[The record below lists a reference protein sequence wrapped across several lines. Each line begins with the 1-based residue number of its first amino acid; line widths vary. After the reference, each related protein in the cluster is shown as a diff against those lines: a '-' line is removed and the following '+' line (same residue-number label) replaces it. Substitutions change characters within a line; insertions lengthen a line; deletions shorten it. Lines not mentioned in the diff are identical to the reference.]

1 MIEGLLK
8 KIAQNLDKNNIPYMV
23 IGGQAV
29 LLYGTPRLTR
39 DIDITLGAD
48 TERFSLIEKIC
59 EQSGLKILPE
69 NPQNFANETKVLPA
83 EDCKSRIR
91 IDFIF
96 SFTVYEKQAFKR
108 TKEVLIESYPVKF
121 ASCEDVIIHK
131 LLADRAIDT
140 EDIKNILIKNKNSI
154 DTKYITKW
162 LGEFSTIDE
171 YREIVQKF
179 NDLFEQNQR
188 YEK

>member
-1 MIEGLLK
+1 MIESLLK

-39 DIDITLGAD
+39 DIDITLGTD
-48 TERFSLIEKIC
+48 TDKFSMIDKIC
-59 EQSGLKILPE
+59 NQAGLKILPE
-69 NPQNFANETKVLPA
+69 NPQGFAIETKVLPA
-83 EDCKSRIR
+83 EDVESNIR

-96 SFTVYEKQAFKR
+96 SFTIYETQAFKR
-108 TKEVLIESYPVKF
+108 TKAVLMDGYPVKF

-131 LLADRAIDT
+131 MIAGRAIDA

-154 DTKYITKW
+154 DIKYIKKW
-162 LGEFSTIDE
+162 LVEFGNIDE
-171 YREIVQKF
+171 YKGIVQKF
-179 NDLFEQNQR
+179 NNMLEQ
-188 YEK
+188 